1 MMPQKRVVLLFLT
14 STWFLACTCA
24 ASVALA
30 QLPEPTLQQRI
41 TQARENFRPLSEN
54 NVAERR
60 NQLLQALSQLDQLL
74 ARSRP
79 AYAAGWKQYL
89 KWEQLQVS
97 LASDEAADVDLL
109 RDVYDRF
116 RRNNNG
122 LEKQQ
127 FLQVRDRLRDYLAAL
142 QIAGEGNLQDNYVA
156 ALDSLGQR
164 IEKYE
169 ASPTGNDGPEIAR
182 TLAWLQNSGQ
192 APDLVAAVE
201 RRFNQPNLYAH
212 AAERFVAV
220 GFNDSIDRTAPVN
233 DVILGTT
240 LRGTAR
246 FLATQQ
252 LDAIPSQRDARLNL
266 LVRGNIYS
274 NNLGYNGPVT
284 IRSTGVTSAYAT
296 KQLVINENG
305 VLAVPAV
312 CACRTHSTIHD
323 ICAKCGLIERIAWKK
338 AGQQKPQAEV
348 IGSSRAAAR
357 LNASIDREASG
368 QLALANQQLR
378 EKFRLPLLRRGYAT
392 RQMQASSDHDSVDL
406 QMLQM
411 GPGQMA
417 APSQPPAS
425 VSSNYDVA
433 VEAHESIVVNF
444 SEAVIGGVELTDER
458 LARMMLEATGSVPEE
473 LQITEDKDPWSI
485 TFAENYPIA
494 ATFDGNQFRLALRAN
509 RFTRG
514 RNDDGTVDQDVRG
527 LVEISATYGIEKTD
541 AGAKLTRQGDL
552 NVEFVGQEKLGVAQV
567 GTKTFLRRK
576 FGALFKP
583 EFAGEGLKLKGRWQ
597 QAGTLKLQDVKLNDG
612 WIAIAWRAE

>member
-1 MMPQKRVVLLFLT
+1 MMPQKRIVTLFLA

-30 QLPEPTLQQRI
+30 QSNEPTLQQRI
-41 TQARENFRPLSEN
+41 AQARENFRPLPEN
-54 NVAERR
+54 NVVQRR

-74 ARSRP
+74 ARSRRE
-79 AYAAGWKQYL
+79 YAAGWKQYL
-89 KWEQLQVS
+89 KWEALQTS
-97 LASDEAADVDLL
+97 LSSDQAADVDLL
-109 RDVYDRF
+109 SDVYDRL

-122 LEKQQ
+122 LEKPQ
-127 FLQVRDRLRDYLAAL
+127 FLQVRDRLHDYLAAVQL
-142 QIAGEGNLQDNYVA
+142 AGEGNLQDNYVA
-156 ALDSLGQR
+156 ALDSLGKR

-169 ASPTGNDGPEIAR
+169 ASPTGNDGPEIGR
-182 TLAWLQNSGQ
+182 TLAWLQSSGQ

-201 RRFNQPNLYAH
+201 RRFDQPNLYAH

-220 GFNDSIDRTAPVN
+220 GFNDNIDRTQPVN

-252 LDAIPSQRDARLNL
+252 LDAIPSQHDARLNL

-305 VLAVPAV
+305 LLAVPAV
-312 CACRTHSTIHD
+312 CACRTNSTIHD

-348 IGSSRAAAR
+348 VGSSHAAAR

-392 RQMQASSDHDSVDL
+392 RQMRASSDNDSVDV

-411 GPGQMA
+411 GPGQVA

-425 VSSNYDVA
+425 ISNNYDLA
-433 VEAHESIVVNF
+433 VEAHESVVVNF
-444 SEAVIGGVELTDER
+444 SEAIIGGVELTDER
-458 LARMMLEATGSVPEE
+458 LARMMLEATGNVPDE
-473 LQITEDKDPWSI
+473 LQITDEKEPWSI

-494 ATFDGNQFRLALRAN
+494 ATFDGNQVRLALRAN

-541 AGAKLTRQGDL
+541 AGAKLNRQGDL
-552 NVEFVGQEKLGVAQV
+552 NVEFIGQEKLGVAQV

-583 EFAGEGLKLKGRWQ
+583 EFAGEGLKLKGRWER
-597 QAGTLKLQDVKLNDG
+597 AGTLKLQDVKLDDG
-612 WIAIAWRAE
+612 WIAIAWRAQ